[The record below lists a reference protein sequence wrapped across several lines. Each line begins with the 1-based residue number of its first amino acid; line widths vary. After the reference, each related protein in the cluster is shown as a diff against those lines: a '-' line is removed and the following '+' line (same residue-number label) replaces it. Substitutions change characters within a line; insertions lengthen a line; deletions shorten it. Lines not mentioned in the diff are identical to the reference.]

1 MSLHATGTTRT
12 LRSAS
17 AATAAAA
24 LPATLKQLENVLAA
38 ELPKASR

>member
-1 MSLHATGTTRT
+1 MIRHATGTART

-24 LPATLKQLENVLAA
+24 LPAALKLLGKALAA
-38 ELPKASR
+38 ELPKAS